1 MARMGKM
8 GRSNLARTAT
18 ALREDSKLGKFLPS
32 ALTLLGLCSG
42 ATAIWF
48 ALGGDWK
55 AGVAAIICAA
65 VFDTLDGRLARL
77 FGVAGAF
84 GAQLDSLADLVSF
97 GIAPGVLVYMW
108 TLYHAQGAGWAFAL
122 IFCAASAIRLARFN
136 VESAER
142 DSSSP
147 PPSYFTG
154 LPTPAAACLILLP
167 MVLAFQ
173 FKSSAFSHPWLSA
186 AMIALMSWLMVSRVP
201 TLSFKQVH
209 VPRQFK
215 KAVPAFGG
223 LLLAS
228 AILWP
233 WATLTVALLAYLVTI
248 PLIASHFGI
257 DEIDDEEAPPDA
269 SG

>member
-1 MARMGKM
+1 MARVGRI
-8 GRSNLARTAT
+8 GRSNLVRTAN
-18 ALREDSKLGKFLPS
+18 ALREDGRVGKFLPN

-55 AGVAAIICAA
+55 AGVAAIVCAA
-65 VFDTLDGRLARL
+65 VFDALDGRLARL

-108 TLYHAQGAGWAFAL
+108 TLFHAQGAGWAFAL

-136 VESAER
+136 VESAEQE
-142 DSSSP
+142 
-147 PPSYFTG
+147 PSAPLPSHFTG

-173 FKSSAFSHPWLSA
+173 FKETAFSHPWLSA

-201 TLSFKQVH
+201 TLSLKQFH
-209 VPRQFK
+209 VPQQFK
-215 KAVPAFGG
+215 KAAFALGG
-223 LLLAS
+223 ILLGS

-233 WATLTVALLAYLVTI
+233 WATLTVALLIYLLSI
-248 PLIASHFGI
+248 PIMASLSDSDPGKTGT
-257 DEIDDEEAPPDA
+257 DM
-269 SG
+269 G

>member
-1 MARMGKM
+1 
-8 GRSNLARTAT
+8 
-18 ALREDSKLGKFLPS
+18 
-32 ALTLLGLCSG
+32 
-42 ATAIWF
+42 
-48 ALGGDWK
+48 LGGDWK
-55 AGVAAIICAA
+55 AGVAAIMCAA
-65 VFDTLDGRLARL
+65 IFDMLDGKLARL

-108 TLYHAQGAGWAFAL
+108 TLYHAHGAGWAFAL

-142 DSSSP
+142 DPSAP

-173 FKSSAFSHPWLSA
+173 FKESAFSHPWLSA

-201 TLSFKQVH
+201 TLSLKQIH
-209 VPRQFK
+209 VPHPFR
-215 KAVPAFGG
+215 KAAIALGG
-223 LLLAS
+223 VLLAL

-233 WATLTVALLAYLVTI
+233 WATLTVGLLGYLLTI
-248 PLIASHFGI
+248 PLIASHCES
-257 DEIDDEEAPPDA
+257 DEDEAPRG
-269 SG
+269 SE

>member
-1 MARMGKM
+1 MARVGKI
-8 GRSNLARTAT
+8 GRTNLVRTAT
-18 ALREDSKLGKFLPS
+18 ALRDDERVGKFLPN
-32 ALTLLGLCSG
+32 AMTLLGLCSG

-55 AGVAAIICAA
+55 AAVAAIICAA
-65 VFDTLDGRLARL
+65 IFDTLDGKLARML
-77 FGVAGAF
+77 GVTGAF

-97 GIAPGVLVYMW
+97 GIAPGVLVYLW
-108 TLYHAQGAGWAFAL
+108 TLYHARGAGWAFAL

-142 DSSSP
+142 DPSAP
-147 PPSYFTG
+147 PPSHFTG

-173 FKSSAFSHPWLSA
+173 FKESAFSHPWLSA

-201 TLSFKQVH
+201 TLSLKQIQ
-209 VPRQFK
+209 VPHPFR
-215 KAVPAFGG
+215 KAAIGFAGI
-223 LLLAS
+223 LLAS

-233 WATLTVALLAYLVTI
+233 WATLTVGLLAYLVTI
-248 PLIASHFGI
+248 PIMASHF
-257 DEIDDEEAPPDA
+257 DSPEDDA
-269 SG
+269 STGNR

>member
-1 MARMGKM
+1 MARVGEL
-8 GRSNLARTAT
+8 GRNNLVRTAT
-18 ALREDSKLGKFLPS
+18 AIKEDERLGKFVPS

-65 VFDTLDGRLARL
+65 IFDMLDGKLARL
-77 FGVAGAF
+77 FGVSGAF

-136 VESAER
+136 VEQAASEPGAA
-142 DSSSP
+142 

-173 FKSSAFSHPWLSA
+173 FNDRAFSHPWLSA

-201 TLSFKQVH
+201 TLSLKTLH
-209 VPRQFK
+209 VPPQFK
-215 KAVPAFGG
+215 KAAFGFGG
-223 LLLAS
+223 LLVAS
-228 AILWP
+228 AVLWP
-233 WATLTVALLAYLVTI
+233 WATLTVGLLAYLVTI
-248 PLIASHFGI
+248 PFVASHH
-257 DEIDDEEAPPDA
+257 ESDDPLPPELE
-269 SG
+269 G

>member
-1 MARMGKM
+1 MAQMGKM
-8 GRSNLARTAT
+8 GRTNLVRTAEV
-18 ALREDSKLGKFLPS
+18 LREDGRLGKFVPN

-48 ALGGDWK
+48 ALGGDWQ
-55 AGVAAIICAA
+55 AGVAAIVCAA
-65 VFDTLDGRLARL
+65 VFDMLDGRLARF

-147 PPSYFTG
+147 APHYFTG

-173 FKSSAFSHPWLSA
+173 FKDSAFSHPWLSA

-201 TLSFKQVH
+201 TLSLKNIQV
-209 VPRQFK
+209 PQPFK
-215 KAVPAFGG
+215 KAAFAFCG
-223 LLLAS
+223 LLLAM
-228 AILWP
+228 AILFP
-233 WATLTVALLAYLVTI
+233 WATLAVGLVAYLITI
-248 PLIASHFGI
+248 PVIASHG
-257 DEIDDEEAPPDA
+257 DSEADISPPDI
-269 SG
+269 G

>member
-1 MARMGKM
+1 MARVGKL
-8 GRSNLARTAT
+8 GRTNLVRTAT
-18 ALREDSKLGKFLPS
+18 ALREDERVGKFLPN
-32 ALTLLGLCSG
+32 AMTLLGLCSG

-55 AGVAAIICAA
+55 AAVAAIICAA
-65 VFDTLDGRLARL
+65 IFDTLDGKLARML
-77 FGVAGAF
+77 GVAGAF

-97 GIAPGVLVYMW
+97 GIAPGVLVYLW
-108 TLYHAQGAGWAFAL
+108 TLYHARGAGWAFAL

-142 DSSSP
+142 D
-147 PPSYFTG
+147 PSVPAPSHFTG

-173 FKSSAFSHPWLSA
+173 FKESAFSHPWLSA

-201 TLSFKQVH
+201 TLSLKQIQ
-209 VPRQFK
+209 VPHPLRKVAIGF
-215 KAVPAFGG
+215 AGI
-223 LLLAS
+223 LLAS

-233 WATLTVALLAYLVTI
+233 WATLTIGLLAYLVTI
-248 PLIASHFGI
+248 PVLASHF
-257 DEIDDEEAPPDA
+257 DSPDDEA
-269 SG
+269 SPRNR

>member
-1 MARMGKM
+1 MARVGEM
-8 GRSNLARTAT
+8 GRNNLARTAT
-18 ALREDSKLGKFLPS
+18 ALKEDERLGNFLPS
-32 ALTLLGLCSG
+32 TLTLLGLCSG

-65 VFDTLDGRLARL
+65 VFDMLDGKLARL
-77 FGVAGAF
+77 FGVSGAF

-136 VESAER
+136 VEQAGSDPESA
-142 DSSSP
+142 

-173 FKSSAFSHPWLSA
+173 FKDAAFSHPWLSA

-201 TLSFKQVH
+201 TLSLKTLH
-209 VPRQFK
+209 VPPPLK
-215 KAVPAFGG
+215 KAAVGFGG
-223 LLLAS
+223 LLIAS
-228 AILWP
+228 AVLWP
-233 WATLTVALLAYLVTI
+233 WATLTVGLLAYLLTI
-248 PLIASHFGI
+248 PFFASRH
-257 DEIDDEEAPPDA
+257 DADVPLPPDLEM
-269 SG
+269 

>member
-1 MARMGKM
+1 MARVGKL
-8 GRSNLARTAT
+8 GRTNLARTAT
-18 ALREDSKLGKFLPS
+18 ALREHEGVGKYLPS

-55 AGVAAIICAA
+55 AAVAAIICAA
-65 VFDTLDGRLARL
+65 VFDTLDGKLARL

-97 GIAPGVLVYMW
+97 GIAPGVLVYLW
-108 TLYHAQGAGWAFAL
+108 TLYHARGAGWAFAL
-122 IFCAASAIRLARFN
+122 IFCAASAVRLARFN

-142 DSSSP
+142 DPGTP

-173 FKSSAFSHPWLSA
+173 FKESAFSHPWLSA

-201 TLSFKQVH
+201 TLSLKQIH
-209 VPRQFK
+209 VPHPLRKVAIGF
-215 KAVPAFGG
+215 AGV
-223 LLLAS
+223 LLAL
-228 AILWP
+228 AVLWP
-233 WATLTVALLAYLVTI
+233 WATLTVGLLAYLVTI
-248 PLIASHFGI
+248 PLMASHI
-257 DEIDDEEAPPDA
+257 DSSEDEAAP
-269 SG
+269 GNR

>member
-1 MARMGKM
+1 MERVGRM
-8 GRSNLARTAT
+8 GRSNLVRTAA
-18 ALREDSKLGKFLPS
+18 ALREDERLGKFVPS

-65 VFDTLDGRLARL
+65 VFDMLDGRLARL
-77 FGVAGAF
+77 FGVSGAF

-136 VESAER
+136 VEEAASDPE
-142 DSSSP
+142 SP

-173 FKSSAFSHPWLSA
+173 FQGEAFSHPWLSA
-186 AMIALMSWLMVSRVP
+186 GMIALMSWLMVSRVP
-201 TLSFKQVH
+201 TLSLKNIH
-209 VPRQFK
+209 VPPPFK
-215 KAVPAFGG
+215 KAALGLGG
-223 LLLAS
+223 LLIAS
-228 AILWP
+228 AVLWP
-233 WATLTVALLAYLVTI
+233 WATLTIGLLAYLVTI
-248 PLIASHFGI
+248 PIVASRH
-257 DEIDDEEAPPDA
+257 E
-269 SG
+269 SGDLDLEL

>member
-1 MARMGKM
+1 MARMGKA
-8 GRSNLARTAT
+8 GRSNLVRTAA
-18 ALREDSKLGKFLPS
+18 ALRGDGLVAKFLPS
-32 ALTLLGLCSG
+32 ALTLFGLCSG

-55 AGVAAIICAA
+55 AGVAAIVCAA
-65 VFDTLDGRLARL
+65 IFDTLDGRLARL

-142 DSSSP
+142 DPSSP
-147 PPSYFTG
+147 VPSYFTG

-173 FKSSAFSHPWLSA
+173 FKDSAFSHPWLSA

-201 TLSFKQVH
+201 TLSLKQLQ
-209 VPRQFK
+209 VPRPFK
-215 KAVPAFGG
+215 KAAIASGG
-223 LLLAS
+223 VLLGF
-228 AILWP
+228 AIVWP
-233 WATLTVALLAYLVTI
+233 WATLTIALLAYLLTI
-248 PLIASHFGI
+248 PVIASHG
-257 DEIDDEEAPPDA
+257 ESGAAELPPDA
-269 SG
+269 ET

>member
-1 MARMGKM
+1 MAQVSKI
-8 GRSNLARTAT
+8 GRSNLARTAN
-18 ALREDSKLGKFLPS
+18 ALREDERLGKFVPNT
-32 ALTLLGLCSG
+32 LTLLGLCSG

-65 VFDTLDGRLARL
+65 VFDMLDGKLARL
-77 FGVAGAF
+77 FGVSGAF

-136 VESAER
+136 VEQAES
-142 DSSSP
+142 DPASP

-173 FKSSAFSHPWLSA
+173 FKDATFSHPWLSA
-186 AMIALMSWLMVSRVP
+186 AMIALMSWLMISRVP
-201 TLSFKQVH
+201 TLSLKQLH
-209 VPRQFK
+209 VPPPFK
-215 KAVPAFGG
+215 KAAVGLGG
-223 LLLAS
+223 LLVAS
-228 AILWP
+228 AVLWP
-233 WATLTVALLAYLVTI
+233 WTTLTVGLVAYLVTI
-248 PLIASHFGI
+248 PFFASQHI
-257 DEIDDEEAPPDA
+257 SESDCHSNLEL
-269 SG
+269 

>member
-1 MARMGKM
+1 MARVGKL
-8 GRSNLARTAT
+8 GRTNLVRTAV
-18 ALREDSKLGKFLPS
+18 ALREDERVGKFLPS

-48 ALGGDWK
+48 ALGADWK
-55 AGVAAIICAA
+55 AAVAAIICAA
-65 VFDTLDGRLARL
+65 IFDMLDGKLARL

-97 GIAPGVLVYMW
+97 GIAPGVLVYLW
-108 TLYHAQGAGWAFAL
+108 TLYHARGAGWAFAL

-142 DSSSP
+142 DPAMP
-147 PPSYFTG
+147 PPSHFTG

-173 FKSSAFSHPWLSA
+173 FHESAFSHPWLSA

-201 TLSFKQVH
+201 TLSLKQIQ
-209 VPRQFK
+209 VPYPFR
-215 KAVPAFGG
+215 KAAIGFGG
-223 LLLAS
+223 ILLVF
-228 AILWP
+228 AIFWP
-233 WATLTVALLAYLVTI
+233 WATLTVGLLAYLATI
-248 PLIASHFGI
+248 PVLAAHF
-257 DEIDDEEAPPDA
+257 DSAEDEAPH
-269 SG
+269 GNG

>member
-1 MARMGKM
+1 VARVGKL
-8 GRSNLARTAT
+8 GRSNLVRTAT
-18 ALREDSKLGKFLPS
+18 ALREDERVGKFVPS

-65 VFDTLDGRLARL
+65 IFDMLDGKLARM
-77 FGVAGAF
+77 FGVSGAF

-136 VESAER
+136 VEQAES
-142 DSSSP
+142 DPAAP

-173 FKSSAFSHPWLSA
+173 FKDRAFSHPWLSA
-186 AMIALMSWLMVSRVP
+186 GMIALMSWLMVSRVP
-201 TLSFKQVH
+201 TLSLKNLH
-209 VPRQFK
+209 VPPAFK
-215 KAVPAFGG
+215 KAAIGFGG
-223 LLLAS
+223 LLVAF
-228 AILWP
+228 AVLWP
-233 WATLTVALLAYLVTI
+233 WATLTVGLLAYLLTI
-248 PLIASHFGI
+248 PFVASHHDSG
-257 DEIDDEEAPPDA
+257 ATPLPPELD
-269 SG
+269 G

>member
-1 MARMGKM
+1 MEQMGKM
-8 GRSNLARTAT
+8 GRTNFARTAA
-18 ALREDSKLGKFLPS
+18 ALREDSRLGKFVPS

-65 VFDTLDGRLARL
+65 VFDMLDGRLARL

-142 DSSSP
+142 DP
-147 PPSYFTG
+147 GTPQPSYFTG

-173 FKSSAFSHPWLSA
+173 FKASAFSHPWLSA

-201 TLSFKQVH
+201 TLSLKQIH
-209 VPRQFK
+209 VPHAFK
-215 KAVPAFGG
+215 KAAIAFGG
-223 LLLAS
+223 ILIAS

-233 WATLTVALLAYLVTI
+233 WATLTLGLVAYLVTI
-248 PLIASHFGI
+248 PVFASHG
-257 DEIDDEEAPPDA
+257 DAEEEELPPDA
-269 SG
+269 SA

>member
-1 MARMGKM
+1 MARVGEM
-8 GRSNLARTAT
+8 GRNNLVRTAT
-18 ALREDSKLGKFLPS
+18 AIKEHERVGKFVPS

-65 VFDTLDGRLARL
+65 VFDMLDGKLARL
-77 FGVAGAF
+77 FGVSGAF

-122 IFCAASAIRLARFN
+122 IFCAASAVRLARFN
-136 VESAER
+136 VEQAESDPASA
-142 DSSSP
+142 

-173 FKSSAFSHPWLSA
+173 FKDETFSHPWLSA

-201 TLSFKQVH
+201 TLSLKTLH
-209 VPRQFK
+209 VPPPLK
-215 KAVPAFGG
+215 KAAAGFGG
-223 LLLAS
+223 LLIAS
-228 AILWP
+228 AVLWP
-233 WATLTVALLAYLVTI
+233 WATLTVGLLAYLVTI
-248 PLIASHFGI
+248 PFVASKRDSGVSL
-257 DEIDDEEAPPDA
+257 PPELEM
-269 SG
+269 

>member
-1 MARMGKM
+1 MARVGEL
-8 GRSNLARTAT
+8 GRNNLARTAT
-18 ALREDSKLGKFLPS
+18 ALREDERIGKFAPN

-65 VFDTLDGRLARL
+65 VFDMLDGKLARL
-77 FGVAGAF
+77 LGANGAF
-84 GAQLDSLADLVSF
+84 GAQLDSLADLISF

-108 TLYHAQGAGWAFAL
+108 TLYHAQGAGWAFSL

-136 VESAER
+136 VEQSESEPGA
-142 DSSSP
+142 P

-173 FKSSAFSHPWLSA
+173 FKESAFSHPWLSA

-201 TLSFKQVH
+201 TLSLKTVH

-215 KAVPAFGG
+215 KAAFGFGG

-228 AILWP
+228 AVLWP
-233 WATLTVALLAYLVTI
+233 WATLTVGLLAYLVTI
-248 PLIASHFGI
+248 PFVASHH
-257 DEIDDEEAPPDA
+257 DSDDSLPPEMD
-269 SG
+269 G